1 MWRIST
7 LKIIVVWFLSSWL
20 TLTMR
25 NTELNTEISS
35 QENLIESDLSTSKK
49 VDVNVLL
56 NRVKAEKNS
65 EVRKNLIITAGA
77 LSTLAVTGIIAIL

>member
-1 MWRIST
+1 
-7 LKIIVVWFLSSWL
+7 
-20 TLTMR
+20 MR

-35 QENLIESDLSTSKK
+35 QDNLIDTGLSTSKK

-65 EVRKNLIITAGA
+65 EVKKNLIITAGA
-77 LSTLAVTGIIAIL
+77 LGTLAVTGIIAIL